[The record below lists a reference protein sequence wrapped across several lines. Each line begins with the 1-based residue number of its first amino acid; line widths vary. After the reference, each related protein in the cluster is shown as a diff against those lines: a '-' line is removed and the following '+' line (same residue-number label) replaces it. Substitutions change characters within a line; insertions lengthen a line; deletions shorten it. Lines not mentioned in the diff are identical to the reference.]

1 MGTVS
6 LITGG
11 ARAGKTAFALALAR
25 RHPGPVA
32 YVATAEARDAE
43 MAARVQRHR
52 AERPPHWLTVEA
64 PLEPVASLAM
74 VPPSALV
81 VLDCLTLWVSNLL
94 LARLP
99 TRFTVLEGEAAGAA
113 VCGAVR
119 ELLAWQARAGNDL
132 LVISNEVGLGIVP
145 ADPLSRLYRDVL
157 GRANQLVAAAA
168 TRVYLVVAG
177 LVLELRGTGAH
188 AVDQGEPPA

>member
-1 MGTVS
+1 VGTVS

-25 RHPGPVA
+25 RHPGPVV

-43 MAARVQRHR
+43 MAARIQRHR
-52 AERPPHWLTVEA
+52 AERPPHWATVEA
-64 PLEPVASLAM
+64 PLSLAAALAHI
-74 VPPSALV
+74 PPTALV

-99 TRFTVLEGEAAGAA
+99 AAFSPQEGEAAAA
-113 VCGAVR
+113 AALGAVDD
-119 ELLAWQARAGNDL
+119 LLTWQQRAGNDL
-132 LVISNEVGLGIVP
+132 LVVSNEVGLGIVP

-157 GRANQLVAAAA
+157 GRANQTVAAAA

-177 LVLELRGTGAH
+177 LALELRSAGART
-188 AVDQGEPPA
+188 VDQVQPPA

>member
-1 MGTVS
+1 MGAVT

-25 RHPGPVA
+25 RHPGAVV

-43 MAARVQRHR
+43 MAARIQRHR
-52 AERPPHWLTVEA
+52 AERPPHWATVEA
-64 PLEPVASLAM
+64 PLSLVAALAH
-74 VPPSALV
+74 VPPTALV

-99 TRFTVLEGEAAGAA
+99 AAFSPQEGEAAAA
-113 VCGAVR
+113 AALGAVDD
-119 ELLAWQARAGNDL
+119 LLTWQLRAGNDL
-132 LVISNEVGLGIVP
+132 LVVSNEVGLGIVP

-157 GRANQLVAAAA
+157 GRANQRVAAAA

-177 LVLELRGTGAH
+177 LALELRSAGAH
-188 AVDQGEPPA
+188 TVDRVQPPA

>member
-1 MGTVS
+1 VGTVS

-25 RHPGPVA
+25 RHPGPVV

-43 MAARVQRHR
+43 MAARIQRHR
-52 AERPPHWLTVEA
+52 AERPPHWATVET
-64 PLEPVASLAM
+64 PLSLAAALAH
-74 VPPSALV
+74 VPPTALV

-94 LARLP
+94 LAWLP
-99 TRFTVLEGEAAGAA
+99 AAFSPQEGEAAAA
-113 VCGAVR
+113 AALGAVDD
-119 ELLAWQARAGNDL
+119 LLTWQQRAGNDL
-132 LVISNEVGLGIVP
+132 LVVSNEVGLGIVP

-157 GRANQLVAAAA
+157 GRANQTVAAAA

-177 LVLELRGTGAH
+177 LALELRSAGART
-188 AVDQGEPPA
+188 VDQVQPPA

>member
-1 MGTVS
+1 VGTVS

-25 RHPGPVA
+25 RHPGPVV

-43 MAARVQRHR
+43 MAARIQRHR
-52 AERPPHWLTVEA
+52 AERPPHWATVEA
-64 PLEPVASLAM
+64 PLSLAAALAH
-74 VPPSALV
+74 VPPTALV

-99 TRFTVLEGEAAGAA
+99 AAFSPQEGEAAAA
-113 VCGAVR
+113 AALGAVDD
-119 ELLAWQARAGNDL
+119 LLTWQQRAGNDL
-132 LVISNEVGLGIVP
+132 LVVSNEVGLGIVP

-157 GRANQLVAAAA
+157 GRANQTVAAAA

-177 LVLELRGTGAH
+177 LALELRSAGART
-188 AVDQGEPPA
+188 VDQVQPPA

>member
-1 MGTVS
+1 VGTVS

-25 RHPGPVA
+25 RHPGPVV

-43 MAARVQRHR
+43 MAARIQRHR
-52 AERPPHWLTVEA
+52 AERPPHWATVEA
-64 PLEPVASLAM
+64 PLSLAAALSH
-74 VPPSALV
+74 VPPTALV

-99 TRFTVLEGEAAGAA
+99 AAFSPQEGEAAAA
-113 VCGAVR
+113 AALGAVDD
-119 ELLAWQARAGNDL
+119 LLTWQQRAGNDL
-132 LVISNEVGLGIVP
+132 LVVSNEVGLGIVP

-157 GRANQLVAAAA
+157 GRANQTVAAAA

-177 LVLELRGTGAH
+177 LALELRSAGART
-188 AVDQGEPPA
+188 VDQVQPPA

>member
-25 RHPGPVA
+25 RHPGPVV

-43 MAARVQRHR
+43 MAARIQRHR
-52 AERPPHWLTVEA
+52 AERPPHWATVEA
-64 PLEPVASLAM
+64 PLSLAAALAH
-74 VPPSALV
+74 VPPTALV

-99 TRFTVLEGEAAGAA
+99 AAFSPQEGEAAAA
-113 VCGAVR
+113 AALGAVDD
-119 ELLAWQARAGNDL
+119 LLTWQQRAGNDL
-132 LVISNEVGLGIVP
+132 LVVSNEVGLGIVP

-157 GRANQLVAAAA
+157 GRANQTVAAAA

-177 LVLELRGTGAH
+177 LALELRSAGART
-188 AVDQGEPPA
+188 VDQVQPPA